1 MILVDANVL
10 LRLTQIGHPHQ
21 QPALEAIALLHL
33 RDREQFAICPQTMY

>member
-10 LRLTQIGHPHQ
+10 LRLIQIGHPHQ

-33 RDREQFAICPQTMY
+33 TRARTVADLLADAI